1 MESKL
6 QYYMRVCKGASFEK
20 FFKVLDNAHERSGK
34 NKIYLFFDMLHC
46 MKRYGAGYN
55 DYVIFDPC
63 ELYRFV
69 LFVLTQLMPGEQQ
82 IDRR

>member
-1 MESKL
+1 MMESKL

-55 DYVIFDPC
+55 DYVIFEFWNLDAKQRDTY
-63 ELYRFV
+63 LTRFRS
-69 LFVLTQLMPGEQQ
+69 
-82 IDRR
+82 I